1 MNFKYYDIMSS
12 LVAGY
17 VLLVIGMYSFQI
29 EYKNDYT
36 VAYLAFAFICGYVIN
51 SVGSLLEP
59 IYYFT
64 IGGKPSTRLLMEDV
78 KKHCW
83 TYNLFIP
90 KNTGIKKVR
99 FYETKNVRKILLKG
113 LENENP
119 SEDRLFSK
127 AMREV
132 NGIQDS
138 RVPDF
143 NAHYA
148 LSRTILTTVLIST
161 ILLLLSSYSSYWQSY
176 LSIVVL
182 LICWNRYKERAY
194 YYAREVLNEYLKQ
207 NKE

>member
-1 MNFKYYDIMSS
+1 M
-12 LVAGY
+12 
-17 VLLVIGMYSFQI
+17 
-29 EYKNDYT
+29 
-36 VAYLAFAFICGYVIN
+36 
-51 SVGSLLEP
+51 
-59 IYYFT
+59 
-64 IGGKPSTRLLMEDV
+64 

-113 LENENP
+113 LDNENP

-194 YYAREVLNEYLKQ
+194 YYAREVLNEYLRQ